1 MTIFFRVSSLS
12 FCAMMLYFIFDPNI
26 YCWFRAKHQFKEIN
40 LNLRSISYASW
51 TWLLTFLTFQLAFV
65 NGMTNK
71 ILNTCNI
78 LTFSYNFFI
87 GKYSSPNVKEGNGL
101 LSFIS
106 VAMKLC
112 KTCISALM
120 RFISQFFF
128 SKISQKW
135 SLSIL
140 TSCHHKVFKI
150 FFWSSFCFDQ
160 INQIFKHWIIFMICK
175 SRSYAV
181 SYSYNSFALIFLDS
195 RKIYIV
201 FR

>member
-1 MTIFFRVSSLS
+1 
-12 FCAMMLYFIFDPNI
+12 MMLYFIFDPNI
-26 YCWFRAKHQFKEIN
+26 YRWFRAKHQFKEIN
-40 LNLRSISYASW
+40 LNLRSISHANW

-65 NGMTNK
+65 NGMTNN

-87 GKYSSPNVKEGNGL
+87 GKYSSPNVKEGDGL

-120 RFISQFFF
+120 KFISQFFF
-128 SKISQKW
+128 SKISKKW

-150 FFWSSFCFDQ
+150 FFWWSFCFDQ

-175 SRSYAV
+175 SRFYAIY
-181 SYSYNSFALIFLDS
+181 YSYNGFVLIFLNS